1 MLGGYYNVHH
11 GEACSIAL
19 PYCMKLNLSVNT
31 PILARI
37 AKAMDESITG
47 TEKEMAEKG
56 VEAVSRLIQDLEA
69 PACIADISQASRDD
83 LPELVNVYCNHPDIT
98 EIIELF
104 SKLGTQSESEATKFW
119 AEMFEPFSLR

>member
-1 MLGGYYNVHH
+1 MD
-11 GEACSIAL
+11 
-19 PYCMKLNLSVNT
+19 M
-31 PILARI
+31 PIERI

-56 VEAVSRLIQDLEA
+56 IEAVSRLIQDLEA
-69 PACIADISQASRDD
+69 PACIADIGQASRDD

-104 SKLGTQSESEATKFW
+104 SKLGIQSEAEATEFW

>member
-1 MLGGYYNVHH
+1 
-11 GEACSIAL
+11 
-19 PYCMKLNLSVNT
+19 MKLNLSVNT

-47 TEKEMAEKG
+47 TEKEMAEQG
-56 VEAVSRLIQDLEA
+56 IEAASRLIQDLEA
-69 PACIADISQASRDD
+69 PACIADINQASRDD

-104 SKLGTQSESEATKFW
+104 SKLGTQSEAETTKFW